1 VTVVRSYEAQLLAF
15 GRELR
20 RAELPIGP
28 NEVALGLE
36 ALATIDLSE
45 REEVRLALRP
55 VLAKSPDQIQRF
67 EALFERFFVVPNR
80 SPQPES
86 APPVLATPDAPSL
99 VAWRD
104 RSDGERH
111 TTARY
116 SSAERLAGLDIARA
130 DPGELA
136 ELRRLA
142 ARLARRLATRLARR
156 WRRAEVRGARLDLR
170 RTLRRSL
177 GQGGEPF
184 TLIRRRRRRER
195 ARLLFLFDVSGS
207 MELYSRLLLEL
218 AYALVRT
225 PAAGRV
231 EAFGFATDL
240 YRLTGL
246 LRGDGVESALRTAQL
261 AMPGRRG
268 GTRIGAS
275 LERLLRDHRGILG
288 PQTVTVIASDGWDT
302 GDLALLDHG
311 LRALRQRGGRLLW
324 LNPLAGSPGYQPTSA
339 GIRTALPHLDLFAP
353 AHNLESLWA
362 LERELAKGPERR

>member
-1 VTVVRSYEAQLLAF
+1 VAIARSYEAQLLAF

-20 RAELPIGP
+20 RADLPIGP

-36 ALATIDLSE
+36 ALAAVDVSE

-55 VLAKSPDQIQRF
+55 MLAKSPEQIDRFDALFQRF
-67 EALFERFFVVPNR
+67 FLVPNR
-80 SPQPES
+80 DPTPES
-86 APPVLATPDAPSL
+86 APTSLVAPGAPSL
-99 VAWRD
+99 IAWRD
-104 RSDGERH
+104 RGDGERQ

-116 SSAERLAGLDIARA
+116 SPAERLAGLDIARA
-130 DPGELA
+130 DPEELA

-156 WRRAEVRGARLDLR
+156 WRRAAVRGARLDLR

-195 ARLLFLFDVSGS
+195 ASLLFLFDVSGS

-246 LRGDGVESALRTAQL
+246 LRGAGVDTALRTAQL

-268 GTRIGAS
+268 GTRIGES
-275 LERLLRDHRGILG
+275 LDRLLHDHPGVLG
-288 PQTVTVIASDGWDT
+288 PRTTTVIASDGWDT
-302 GDLALLDHG
+302 GDLTLLDRS
-311 LRALRQRGGRLLW
+311 LRTLHRRGGRLLW

-339 GIRTALPHLDLFAP
+339 GMRTALPHLDLFAP
-353 AHNLESLWA
+353 AHNLESLQT
-362 LERELAKGPERR
+362 LERELTPPPR